1 MPVSVIEIRGS
12 LGLSSGVSFLGLPLS
27 FSPNQVI
34 SRTWPALPRLTL
46 SQLEKV
52 GTGIL
57 RVPKCPQITSFH
69 PPSRPNGV
77 LLSPVTNEEMQAP
90 SREVT
95 DSRSPSHM

>member
-1 MPVSVIEIRGS
+1 MRSITEAVPKKINRLGEGEDTDTASEREWLSIGLTQASEIPVSVIEIHGS

-57 RVPKCPQITSFH
+57 RVLKCP
-69 PPSRPNGV
+69 
-77 LLSPVTNEEMQAP
+77 
-90 SREVT
+90 
-95 DSRSPSHM
+95 